1 MMQFAVSLI
10 LEVAQLLDIS
20 HLDHRFIRN
29 KQAFIFLHN
38 HLIPLYQLTR
48 IYFLVIPEVEVLVT
62 LMASVGGGGAV
73 IV

>member
-20 HLDHRFIRN
+20 HLDDRFVRN

-38 HLIPLYQLTR
+38 HLIQLYQLTR
-48 IYFLVIPEVEVLVT
+48 INFLVIPEVEVLVT